1 MLPLANLRL
10 IELAEALA
18 GPYCAMM
25 LGDLGA
31 DVIKIERPGA
41 GDQSRRWGA
50 RLPNDESA
58 YFCATNRNKRSLTL
72 NIQSAAG
79 QAVMQKL
86 LATADV
92 LLCNLPR
99 EDSLR
104 RAGLDFKTLHAKFPR
119 LICVSITGYG
129 HTGPNAGRSGYD
141 LVAQGEAGLMSV
153 TGTPESAPLRYPI
166 PLADMTTG
174 LYATIGILAA
184 LRTRDQTGEGQFI
197 DLSLLESQA
206 TYLTVLAGDF
216 FATGQPPRLLG
227 NAHAGIIPYQ
237 VFHTADKD
245 VVIAVGSD
253 RLWMQFCAVLGL
265 GPGAPSGRA
274 TARAGDNDA
283 PAGPDVRDDPRFAT
297 NQARLRHRAEVIE
310 IIQARLAQ
318 IPSAELLPKLT
329 AAEIP
334 CGPIN
339 TVPDILG
346 DAHYL
351 QRGNIVAQTHSR
363 AGAVR
368 SIANPV
374 RLTDTPPTYRLPP
387 PALGEH
393 TELILQELG
402 YSPDEIEQFRREG
415 EI

>member
-1 MLPLANLRL
+1 MLPLSNLRVL
-10 IELAEALA
+10 ELTEALA
-18 GPYCAMM
+18 GPYCAML

-58 YFCATNRNKRSLTL
+58 YFCSTNRNKRSLTL

-86 LATADV
+86 LATADL

-104 RAGLDFKTLHAKFPR
+104 RAGLDFATLHAKLPR
-119 LICVSITGYG
+119 LIVVSITGYG

-141 LVAQGEAGLMSV
+141 LVAQGEAGLMSI
-153 TGTPESAPLRYPI
+153 TGTPESVPMRYPI
-166 PLADMTTG
+166 PLADMSTG

-184 LRTRDQTGEGQFI
+184 LRTRDQTGQGQFI

-206 TYLTVLAGDF
+206 AYLTVLAGDF

-227 NAHAGIIPYQ
+227 NAHPGIIPYQ

-253 RLWMQFCAVLGL
+253 RLWTQFCAVLGI
-265 GPGAPSGRA
+265 
-274 TARAGDNDA
+274 
-283 PAGPDVRDDPRFAT
+283 GPDVCDDPRFAT
-297 NQARLRHRAEVIE
+297 NQARLGHRAEVIE
-310 IIQARLAQ
+310 VIQARLVQ
-318 IPSAELLPKLT
+318 IPSAELLPKLI

-351 QRGNIVAQTHSR
+351 QRGNIVQQTHTR

-368 SIANPV
+368 SIANPI
-374 RLTDTPPTYRLPP
+374 RLADTPPTYRLPP

-393 TELILQELG
+393 TESILQELG
-402 YSPDEIEQFRREG
+402 YSSDEIEQLRREG
-415 EI
+415 EV

>member
-1 MLPLANLRL
+1 MNPLSNLRVV
-10 IELAEALA
+10 ELTEALA

-31 DVIKIERPGA
+31 DVIKIERPGT

-58 YFCATNRNKRSLTL
+58 YFCSTNRNKRSLTL

-79 QAVMQKL
+79 REVMQKL

-92 LLCNLPR
+92 FICNLPR

-104 RAGLDFKTLHAKFPR
+104 RAGLDFETLHAKFPR
-119 LICVSITGYG
+119 LICVSVTGYG
-129 HTGPNAGRSGYD
+129 HSGPNAGHSGYD
-141 LVAQGEAGLMSV
+141 LVAQGEAGLMSI
-153 TGTPESAPLRYPI
+153 TGTPESVPMRYPI

-184 LRTRDQTGEGQFI
+184 LRTRDQTGQGQFV

-206 TYLTVLAGDF
+206 AYLTVLAGDF

-227 NAHAGIIPYQ
+227 NAHPGIVPYQ

-253 RLWMQFCAVLGL
+253 RLWTQFCAVLGL
-265 GPGAPSGRA
+265 
-274 TARAGDNDA
+274 
-283 PAGPDVRDDPRFAT
+283 GPDVRDDPRFAT
-297 NQARLRHRAEVIE
+297 NQARLRNRAEVIE
-310 IIQARLAQ
+310 IVQARLAQ

-351 QRGNIVAQTHSR
+351 QRGNIVQQTHSR

-393 TELILQELG
+393 TESILQELG
-402 YSPDEIEQFRREG
+402 YSPEEIEQLRGGG
-415 EI
+415 EV

>member
-1 MLPLANLRL
+1 MNPLSNLRVV
-10 IELAEALA
+10 ELTEALA

-58 YFCATNRNKRSLTL
+58 YFCSTNRNKRSLTL
-72 NIQSAAG
+72 NIQSAGG
-79 QAVMQKL
+79 QAIMQKL

-92 LLCNLPR
+92 FMCNLPR

-104 RAGLDFKTLHAKFPR
+104 RAGLDFETLHAKFPR
-119 LICVSITGYG
+119 LICVSVTGYG

-141 LVAQGEAGLMSV
+141 LVAQGEAGLMSI
-153 TGTPESAPLRYPI
+153 TGTPESVPLRYPI

-184 LRTRDQTGEGQFI
+184 LRTRDQTGEGQFV

-206 TYLTVLAGDF
+206 AYLTVLAGDF

-227 NAHAGIIPYQ
+227 NAHPGIVPYQ
-237 VFHTADKD
+237 VFHTVDKD

-253 RLWMQFCAVLGL
+253 RLWTQFCAVLGL
-265 GPGAPSGRA
+265 GP
-274 TARAGDNDA
+274 
-283 PAGPDVRDDPRFAT
+283 DVRDDPHFAT
-297 NQARLRHRAEVIE
+297 NQARLRNRAEVIE
-310 IIQARLAQ
+310 IVQARLAQ

-346 DAHYL
+346 DVHYL
-351 QRGNIVAQTHSR
+351 QRGNIVEQTHSR

-374 RLTDTPPTYRLPP
+374 RLADTPPTYRLPP

-393 TELILQELG
+393 TESILQELG
-402 YSPDEIEQFRREG
+402 YSPEEIEQLRRGG
-415 EI
+415 EV